1 SQRFTTDAV
10 IQEVNKGIDL
20 AVTRINNAVSAES
33 IVPVEGK
40 LSPAQ
45 AEAMTTVV
53 TSEFLAS
60 VVVAPAGAG
69 KTSSL
74 KAARQAW
81 EGAGKTVIGL
91 APTGKAADV
100 MVGEH
105 VAHESSTI
113 ARALYGTE
121 DLTPAQVVAQL
132 GWNRDTVVV
141 VDEAGMVATPDV
153 VRLLEITNAAQAKIV
168 LVGDPHQYA
177 A

>member
-1 SQRFTTDAV
+1 MA
-10 IQEVNKGIDL
+10 
-20 AVTRINNAVSAES
+20 
-33 IVPVEGK
+33 
-40 LSPAQ
+40 
-45 AEAMTTVV
+45 TVV
-53 TSEFLAS
+53 ESDFLAS

-81 EGAGKTVIGL
+81 EIAGKTVVGL

-113 ARALYGTE
+113 AKALYGTE
-121 DLTPAQVVAQL
+121 DLVPAQVAARL
-132 GWNRDTVVV
+132 GWNKDTVVV

-153 VRLLEITNAAQAKIV
+153 VRLLEITHAAQAKIV
-168 LVGDPHQYA
+168 LVGDPQQYA
-177 A
+177 AVKARSGMLATLAYELPDAVELTEVFRQRDVAEREARDRKSVV

>member
-1 SQRFTTDAV
+1 LSVTPDRAREVDRSQREGSQRFTTDAV

-74 KAARQAW
+74 KAARQVW
-81 EGAGKTVIGL
+81 ESAGKTVIGL
-91 APTGKAADV
+91 APPGKADDDD
-100 MVGEH
+100 
-105 VAHESSTI
+105 ES
-113 ARALYGTE
+113 GT
-121 DLTPAQVVAQL
+121 VAQ
-132 GWNRDTVVV
+132 
-141 VDEAGMVATPDV
+141 E
-153 VRLLEITNAAQAKIV
+153 
-168 LVGDPHQYA
+168 
-177 A
+177 